1 MTEDDSLYG
10 LVQDRLVRARTLL
23 QEMDV
28 SDDVRAAVERRLQE
42 VEAGAGFALT
52 DASRRLER
60 LLDDLES
67 DRLPVG
73 HDD

>member
-1 MTEDDSLYG
+1 MNEDDGLYG
-10 LVQDRLVRARTLL
+10 LVQDRLARARIMLSDL
-23 QEMDV
+23 DV

-42 VEAGAGFALT
+42 VEAGARFALT

-60 LLDDLES
+60 LVDDLES